1 MSGYD
6 APLDNLVPKGG
17 RLGAPPVYSL
27 PFRGQ
32 PALRLKNTP
41 NEYITK
47 MSPGTIIPRFFLAA
61 GADDGQDVQ
70 AAQSFRQ
77 ELQLYQA
84 QVPLDLVP
92 ELLPRRQRLARGRT
106 PDARQNDA
114 PTGAQRRGGR
124 RRGGSRP
131 EARRGRGP
139 GQDQGKGQGA
149 RPQDRGHRPP
159 DDPQVGR
166 SAQPVTLARQLNS
179 SAEPVTRPVS

>member
-1 MSGYD
+1 MSGYY

-17 RLGAPPVYSL
+17 RAGAPPVYAV
-27 PFRGQ
+27 PFHGQ

-41 NEYITK
+41 DKYITK

-92 ELLPRRQRLARGRT
+92 NSSHRRQRLARGGT
-106 PDARQNDA
+106 PDAQLDDA
-114 PTGAQRRGGR
+114 PAGARRRGGR

-166 SAQPVTLARQLNS
+166 SAQPVTPARQLNS
-179 SAEPVTRPVS
+179 SAEPATRPVS